1 MQPAPSAT
9 DVLDAGPRQAVP
21 GHERFCV
28 ATGAVRPVDDM
39 IRFVVAPDGRPVA
52 DLKRKL
58 PGRGIWITGTRAAL
72 RTAIARKAFTRG
84 FKRDVA
90 PAPDLVE
97 STERLLEQSALQ
109 ALAMAHKAG
118 RVAAGFGKTEA
129 ALAREAVVAVLR
141 AAEAAPEG
149 ARKLDVARQNRTRDA
164 AAEIAVVTVFTSTQL
179 DLALG
184 RSNVIH
190 AALLAGRESDT
201 FLARAARLARFRS
214 DGTANSGT
222 TDGGTAKSGATRG
235 GATDEDA
242 AGTGSAGMRT
252 DRNEVDRASAP
263 EEQER
268 NG

>member
-1 MQPAPSAT
+1 
-9 DVLDAGPRQAVP
+9 
-21 GHERFCV
+21 
-28 ATGAVRPVDDM
+28 M

-52 DLKRKL
+52 DLKRRL

-72 RTAIARKAFTRG
+72 RTAMARKAFTRG

-129 ALAREAVVAVLR
+129 SLERKDVVAILR

-149 ARKLDVARQNRTRDA
+149 ARKLDAARQNRIRDA
-164 AAEIAVVTVFTSTQL
+164 ASDIAVVTVFTSLQL

-190 AALLAGRESDT
+190 AALLAGRESGT

-222 TDGGTAKSGATRG
+222 ANS
-235 GATDEDA
+235 
-242 AGTGSAGMRT
+242 GSARMRT
-252 DRNEVDRASAP
+252 DRNEVDRASTP